1 MLCSYGEDSMTGI
14 RILEK
19 QDIGAIRTL
28 ILQLAEDLG
37 EVFDLDHAHYLA
49 QYKAMLQHPDIYQ
62 NYVYCTEDVVVGF
75 LSLVFYRSFFH
86 KKGTTLIN
94 ELVVKKE
101 YRGRKIGKALIEHA
115 IEAAEEQ
122 GFDEIEVGVM
132 QDAARALAFYRNN
145 GFDQEYLLLGKEFS
159 G

>member
-1 MLCSYGEDSMTGI
+1 MTGI

-19 QDIGAIRTL
+19 QDIGVIRTL

-37 EVFDLDHAHYLA
+37 EVFDLDHAYYLA
-49 QYKAMLQHPDIYQ
+49 QYQAMLQHPDIYQ
-62 NYVYCTEDVVVGF
+62 NYVYCIEDFVVGF

-86 KKGTTLIN
+86 KKGTALVN

-115 IEAAEEQ
+115 RCYTCSCFLSQ
-122 GFDEIEVGVM
+122 
-132 QDAARALAFYRNN
+132 QRL
-145 GFDQEYLLLGKEFS
+145 
-159 G
+159 